1 MRRTLAAAI
10 AALTLPLVASF
21 PAAAAS
27 PPAAAAA
34 APPSVGAAAAVAP
47 SVVRAALTVTVIRDI
62 AYAPA
67 QPPASR
73 GHLLDLYLPD
83 TGGVRRPLLIWTG
96 GSAWLADNGK
106 DSAAPIAEVF
116 TTLGYAVAGV
126 SVRSSGQAVFP
137 AQLNDIKAAIRWLRA
152 NARQYGLDP
161 QRFAIMGDSS
171 GGWTTAMAALTGNV
185 HAFEGDVGVK
195 GFSSRVQAAVAFYPP
210 TDFLQM
216 DQQMLPGAC
225 AFFNLIL
232 GLTDCHNDPLSPE
245 SRLVGCAIQSCSQA
259 AERANPVNYVDR
271 SEPPMLILH
280 GQADPLVPHAQS
292 ILLYN
297 AIRARCGE
305 VDFFSVPGAGHSWQ
319 QIIDPVRHEAHTVYH
334 TSGCRERISVGA
346 PDPNW
351 DTIAAFLDHALRL
364 DRP

>member
-1 MRRTLAAAI
+1 MRRTVAAAI
-10 AALTLPLVASF
+10 VALTLPLVASVPAAATASSPPV
-21 PAAAAS
+21 PAAAA
-27 PPAAAAA
+27 PAS
-34 APPSVGAAAAVAP
+34 SVP
-47 SVVRAALTVTVIRDI
+47 RASLPASVIRDI

-67 QPPASR
+67 QPPDSR
-73 GHLLDLYLPD
+73 GHLLDLYLPA
-83 TGGVRRPLLIWTG
+83 TGGRRPLLIWTG

-106 DSAAPIAEVF
+106 DSAAPIADVF
-116 TTLGYAVAGV
+116 TARGFAVAGV

-152 NARQYGLDP
+152 NARPYGLDP

-185 HAFEGDVGVK
+185 HAFEGNVGLK

-245 SRLVGCAIQSCSQA
+245 SRLVGCAIQTCSPA
-259 AERANPVNYVDR
+259 TERANPVNHVDR
-271 SEPPMLILH
+271 SDPPMMILH

-319 QIIDPVRHEAHTVYH
+319 QIIDPVRHDAHTAYH

-346 PDPNW
+346 PDPTW
-351 DTIAAFLDHALRL
+351 DTIAAFLNDALRL
-364 DRP
+364 E